1 MIAILFIVI
10 FLFFAWLGLVLCPS
24 SEYEILILTYCWG
37 VGLAAVVITGFT
49 IVIKK
54 LDVLCDR
61 KAKEDNEKKE
71 GPKDK
76 EEKAEKENID

>member
-1 MIAILFIVI
+1 MISVLFIVI
-10 FLFFAWLGLVLCPS
+10 FLFFSWLGLVFHPS

-49 IVIKK
+49 MVIKR
-54 LDVLCDR
+54 LDVLCDH

-71 GPKDK
+71 
-76 EEKAEKENID
+76 EEKD

>member
-24 SEYEILILTYCWG
+24 SEYEILVLTYCWG
-37 VGLAAVVITGFT
+37 IGLAAVVITGFT
-49 IVIKK
+49 MVIKR
-54 LDVLCDR
+54 LDVLCDH

-71 GPKDK
+71 
-76 EEKAEKENID
+76 EEKD